1 MVPSFFNPPSL
12 ITIWD
17 GANPIIRINKM
28 KAPFLLTIAMA
39 ATLVAGNSANAD
51 GYNYIVM
58 KHQQDN
64 RTFVVLDS
72 IVAAH
77 PGWAVAKEYVHG
89 EETRSFGRT
98 PIQAGLTTDV
108 RLPSH
113 GSRSSNIM
121 VLIYDE
127 SGNIHAQELIET
139 KR

>member
-12 ITIWD
+12 VTIWD

-39 ATLVAGNSANAD
+39 ATLVAGHSANAD

-58 KHQQDN
+58 KHQQN
-64 RTFVVLDS
+64 AKSFVVLDS

-77 PGWAVAKEYVHG
+77 PGWAVAAEYRRG
-89 EETRSFGRT
+89 EQIRSFERASVKPGV
-98 PIQAGLTTDV
+98 TTNV
-108 RLPSH
+108 RLPAR
-113 GSRSSNIM
+113 GSGGNIM
-121 VLIYDE
+121 VLLYDE
-127 SGNIHAQELIET
+127 SGNIHAQELIDT